1 MKRTISLIIASVMV
15 VAFAVPSFAGDA
27 VEKFKGGVKDIAT
40 SPLEVRD
47 NIKAETDG
55 AKFMPFALGGGLLK
69 GGFYMGKRIVT
80 GSLDIVTSPLEL
92 VKK

>member
-1 MKRTISLIIASVMV
+1 MKRTISLFIAVV
-15 VAFAVPSFAGDA
+15 VIVAFAAPSFAGDA
-27 VEKFKGGVKDIAT
+27 VEKFKGGAKDVIM

-47 NIKAETDG
+47 HVKAETDG
-55 AKFMPFALGGGLLK
+55 YKFMPIALTGGLLK
-69 GGFYMGKRIVT
+69 GGFYMAKKIVT